1 MYKGIKKMIIIILI
15 FFINNPAYP
24 MLIMKQEKRNSP
36 PYLLLSKKKL
46 ERDPLLPRQQ
56 HREGFEFVIIAG
68 QAVLQGAGAVVQTA
82 GAAATLAAANV
93 LTRVVTGKDL
103 FRHQLD
109 RDIRRSTLDYD
120 EQADYKAQ
128 RKAEKAAFKE
138 MEQRVINGEFV
149 IPSAPPSKKIDTTP
163 SIEIESIR
171 EVDYK
176 NNPED
181 KAWLND
187 FARKICPS
195 GGYTITM
202 AGDIIPS
209 YQDEDAPSFAAHVS
223 PPNPN
228 YNPKKNPKG
237 NKNNKHDMK
246 HHVDETVEKFYDA
259 IGHKIGEHLL
269 DEVLEEWKHEHGDYH
284 TLKDEP
290 EIKSI
295 YEKTPNYSSGKRLEY
310 WKKDYDAKH
319 TKERTEPTKPF
330 ARQLIE
336 ENKITEPVIA
346 QILPQETT
354 LASGITPQV
363 TETNSSRWDRDNYF
377 SSTASSYG
385 SSDRGSSTSSS
396 FSFGSEND
404 LTVCTLYKDQ
414 DDNPAKYYR

>member
-1 MYKGIKKMIIIILI
+1 MYKGIKKMIIIILFI
-15 FFINNPAYP
+15 FINNPAYP

-171 EVDYK
+171 QVDYE

-181 KAWLND
+181 RAWLND

-202 AGDIIPS
+202 PGEIRTPTI
-209 YQDEDAPSFAAHVS
+209 DEETTYVSAHS
-223 PPNPN
+223 MPPMFPHK
-228 YNPKKNPKG
+228 P

-354 LASGITPQV
+354 LASGLTPQV
-363 TETNSSRWDRDNYF
+363 AETNSSRWDRDNYF

-396 FSFGSEND
+396 FSFGSDND

-414 DDNPAKYYR
+414 DDNPAKYR

>member
-1 MYKGIKKMIIIILI
+1 MYKGIKKMIIIILFI
-15 FFINNPAYP
+15 FINNPAYP

-56 HREGFEFVIIAG
+56 HREGFEFVIVAG
-68 QAVLQGAGAVVQTA
+68 QAVFQGAGAVVQTA
-82 GAAATLAAANV
+82 GAAATLVVANT
-93 LTRVVTGKDL
+93 LTKWFTGKDL
-103 FRHQLD
+103 VRHQLD
-109 RDIRRSTLDYD
+109 RDNMRVKRDYD

-138 MEQRVINGEFV
+138 MQQRVINGEFV
-149 IPSAPPSKKIDTTP
+149 MPSAPPSKKIDTTP

-181 KAWLND
+181 RVWLND

-209 YQDEDAPSFAAHVS
+209 YQDEEVPSFAAHVS

-246 HHVDETVEKFYDA
+246 HHVNEAAEKFYDA
-259 IGHKIGEHLL
+259 IGHKTGEHLL

-284 TLKDEP
+284 TLKNEP
-290 EIKSI
+290 I
-295 YEKTPNYSSGKRLEY
+295 YEKVDNSSLLMSSF
-310 WKKDYDAKH
+310 KD
-319 TKERTEPTKPF
+319 
-330 ARQLIE
+330 
-336 ENKITEPVIA
+336 
-346 QILPQETT
+346 LP
-354 LASGITPQV
+354 IKN
-363 TETNSSRWDRDNYF
+363 ETNASRWDKEDYYTE
-377 SSTASSYG
+377 SSIDAPSPFDDMSTDETREFLSS
-385 SSDRGSSTSSS
+385 
-396 FSFGSEND
+396 
-404 LTVCTLYKDQ
+404 
-414 DDNPAKYYR
+414 PMYYYYERNK